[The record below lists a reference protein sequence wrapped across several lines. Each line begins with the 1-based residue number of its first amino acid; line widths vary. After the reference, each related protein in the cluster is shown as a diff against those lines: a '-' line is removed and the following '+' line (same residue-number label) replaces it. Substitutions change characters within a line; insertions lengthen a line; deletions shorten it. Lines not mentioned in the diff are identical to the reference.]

1 MSLFNHLK
9 KFIFEPH
16 ICVYVCV
23 CMYILTCYLFGLLK
37 TSPTR
42 CWDQLGRFQLQVI
55 GKYHIGLTS
64 EDDWIMEVK
73 LISGEACLSGC
84 NIVIKICRL
93 SISI

>member
-1 MSLFNHLK
+1 M
-9 KFIFEPH
+9 FEPR

-37 TSPTR
+37 TSTR
-42 CWDQLGRFQLQVI
+42 CWDHLRRFQLQVI
-55 GKYHIGLTS
+55 GKYQIGLTS

-73 LISGEACLSGC
+73 LLSGEACLSGC
-84 NIVIKICRL
+84 NIVIKICPL